1 SATLE
6 SAPVA
11 AFLDDCPVIEVAARQ
26 HPIEV
31 RYQSGTAMSAAV
43 RDALKTARGHI
54 LCFLAGADEIRRA
67 GNELASSLPSDV
79 SLLPLH
85 GSLSA
90 EDQDRALA
98 PHTGRKVIL
107 ATNIAET
114 SLTIDGVT
122 DVIDGGYHKVLRYD
136 PERGLDRLERERI
149 GLDSATQRAGR
160 AGRTGPGRVTRLWDA
175 RDLLRTRR
183 EAEIERVDLCS
194 TLLSLIAWGGRP
206 ESFAWFEAPPA
217 DAVQAALALL
227 TRLGALESGRLTRLG
242 ARLNRFPLHPRLA
255 RVLVAA
261 EGAPRAAAACAI
273 LSEKIPRWDAT
284 HATDSDVLALVDRL
298 REMPESVQRAARELS
313 AVAERVLKRCSAKIA
328 DDDLRRA
335 LYVGFPDRLARR
347 REAGSPRLLLASGL
361 GAVLGRESGVH
372 DGDYLIAHELIAGQR
387 GPQSE
392 ALVRMATRV
401 EKEWLVADRTEREH
415 VFDQASGAVRAIER
429 AWSGAIALSERPVAV
444 DAAKAEEILMAAAR
458 ARALDEVS
466 ATLLARMR
474 FAGQEVE
481 IDDLYRAAVSGHT
494 RLPRIDLTCGLTA
507 AARHALDRLAPE
519 TLALPSGRKARIEY
533 RADGSLHVAAKLQ
546 ELFGL
551 CVTPCVGR
559 QRQPVVFDLLA
570 PSGRPVQT
578 TSDLGSFWQRT
589 YPEVR
594 KELRGRYP
602 RHPWPEDPLSA
613 EPTARAKS
621 RKG

>member
-1 SATLE
+1 
-6 SAPVA
+6 
-11 AFLDDCPVIEVAARQ
+11 
-26 HPIEV
+26 
-31 RYQSGTAMSAAV
+31 
-43 RDALKTARGHI
+43 
-54 LCFLAGADEIRRA
+54 
-67 GNELASSLPSDV
+67 
-79 SLLPLH
+79 
-85 GSLSA
+85 
-90 EDQDRALA
+90 
-98 PHTGRKVIL
+98 
-107 ATNIAET
+107 
-114 SLTIDGVT
+114 
-122 DVIDGGYHKVLRYD
+122 
-136 PERGLDRLERERI
+136 
-149 GLDSATQRAGR
+149 
-160 AGRTGPGRVTRLWDA
+160 
-175 RDLLRTRR
+175 
-183 EAEIERVDLCS
+183 
-194 TLLSLIAWGGRP
+194 
-206 ESFAWFEAPPA
+206 
-217 DAVQAALALL
+217 
-227 TRLGALESGRLTRLG
+227 
-242 ARLNRFPLHPRLA
+242 
-255 RVLVAA
+255 
-261 EGAPRAAAACAI
+261 